1 MKYILSFLFICV
13 AVQCI
18 QADEDRLKLLK
29 KMRKTVSTVK
39 NMVEKAKEEKMRKL
53 QQSTDE
59 GGDTIPLNTIPAEI
73 PANSPVIA
81 PGKPVVPSTVEPVST
96 EDGNSTTTNGY
107 VVKKFHN
114 FESASNG
121 LRFGLFFSYFE
132 KIIRRTLNMR
142 IVVTHGAGRLRYL
155 PISSNE
161 SGESVPVTCVIKDEF
176 KNSVGNEGKGENID
190 YLCTAPTNGEASY
203 ATVDTTS
210 PMLVGTDSVPVTDV
224 SFIKDSEV
232 GDISK
237 AKKTAI
243 IINDATVTTED
254 NKIILNGY
262 ASPIEGARSK
272 LHKGD
277 KRNMAFYDTSS
288 NSMKALP
295 CTVTEVKDGVGYS
308 LPCTLEC
315 STEST
320 PIRTYFGNLTEA
332 KIDDNDLYLRVNPD
346 LTKQNANYIINPTG
360 GSDGYNRSYYRKS
373 SSGLSGGAIAG
384 IVIACVVVLAA
395 ASIAALM
402 LRKPAP
408 PMDQTTVVALRPGEK
423 I

>member
-73 PANSPVIA
+73 PSNSPVIA
-81 PGKPVVPSTVEPVST
+81 PAKPVDPSTVEPVST
-96 EDGNSTTTNGY
+96 DDGNSTTTNGY

-142 IVVTHGAGRLRYL
+142 IVVTYGAGRLRYL

-161 SGESVPVTCVIKDEF
+161 SGESVPATCVIKDEF
-176 KNSVGNEGKGENID
+176 KDSLDKEGKGENID

-295 CTVTEVKDGVGYS
+295 CTVTEVKDGVGHS

-346 LTKQNANYIINPTG
+346 LAKQNANDIIPTG
-360 GSDGYNRSYYRKS
+360 GSDGYNRSYYKRS
-373 SSGLSGGAIAG
+373 SGGLSGGAIAG

-408 PMDQTTVVALRPGEK
+408 PMDQTTVIALRPGEK

>member
-81 PGKPVVPSTVEPVST
+81 PAKQVDPSKVEPVST
-96 EDGNSTTTNGY
+96 DDGNSTTTNGY
-107 VVKKFHN
+107 AVKKFHN

-142 IVVTHGAGRLRYL
+142 IVVTYGAGRLRYL
-155 PISSNE
+155 PIGSNE
-161 SGESVPVTCVIKDEF
+161 SGQSVPATCVIKDEF
-176 KNSVGNEGKGENID
+176 KDSVGKEGKGENID

-237 AKKTAI
+237 ATKTAI
-243 IINDATVTTED
+243 IINDVTVTTED

-262 ASPIEGARSK
+262 ASPIEGARNK

-288 NSMKALP
+288 NSMKTLP
-295 CTVTEVKDGVGYS
+295 CIVADIKDMLGYR
-308 LPCTLEC
+308 LPCTLNC

-320 PIRTYFGNLTEA
+320 QIRTYFGNLTEA

-346 LTKQNANYIINPTG
+346 LAKQNANDIIPTG
-360 GSDGYNRSYYRKS
+360 GSDGYNRSYYKRS
-373 SSGLSGGAIAG
+373 SGGLSGGAIAG

>member
-81 PGKPVVPSTVEPVST
+81 PAKPVNPSTVEPVST
-96 EDGNSTTTNGY
+96 DNGNSTTTNGY
-107 VVKKFHN
+107 VVNKFHN

-155 PISSNE
+155 PIGSNE
-161 SGESVPVTCVIKDEF
+161 SGESVPATCVIKDEF
-176 KNSVGNEGKGENID
+176 KDSVGKEGKGENID

-210 PMLVGTDSVPVTDV
+210 PMLVGTDSVPITDV

-237 AKKTAI
+237 ATKTAI
-243 IINDATVTTED
+243 IINDVTVTTED

-288 NSMKALP
+288 NSMKTLP
-295 CTVTEVKDGVGYS
+295 CTVIDVKDGVGYS

-320 PIRTYFGNLTEA
+320 PIRTYIGNLTEA

-346 LTKQNANYIINPTG
+346 LEKQNANDIIPTG
-360 GSDGYNRSYYRKS
+360 GSDGYNRSYYKKS
-373 SSGLSGGAIAG
+373 SGGLSGGAIAG

-395 ASIAALM
+395 ASIAAIM

>member
-53 QQSTDE
+53 QQSTDGPE
-59 GGDTIPLNTIPAEI
+59 KTVPED
-73 PANSPVIA
+73 
-81 PGKPVVPSTVEPVST
+81 VPSNSSEADGPQSLDNVPNVPAVSPG
-96 EDGNSTTTNGY
+96 EGNSTTTSEII
-107 VVKKFHN
+107 VKKFHN

-142 IVVTHGAGRLRYL
+142 IVVTYGAGRLRYL
-155 PISSNE
+155 PIGSNE
-161 SGESVPVTCVIKDEF
+161 SGESVPATCVIKDEF
-176 KNSVGNEGKGENID
+176 KDSLDKEGKGENID

-210 PMLVGTDSVPVTDV
+210 PMLVGTDSVPVNEIYFT
-224 SFIKDSEV
+224 KESEV
-232 GDISK
+232 ENIADD
-237 AKKTAI
+237 TRVAI
-243 IINDATVTTED
+243 ILDDVTVTTDD

-262 ASPIEGARSK
+262 ATPIEDVRNK
-272 LHKGD
+272 LHKGG

-288 NSMKALP
+288 NSMKTLP
-295 CTVTEVKDGVGYS
+295 CTVTDVKDGVGYS

-320 PIRTYFGNLTEA
+320 PIRTYIGNLTEA

-346 LTKQNANYIINPTG
+346 LANQNANRIINPTG
-360 GSDGYNRSYYRKS
+360 GSDGDNRSYYRRS

-395 ASIAALM
+395 ASIAAIM

>member
-18 QADEDRLKLLK
+18 QADKDRLKLLK

-53 QQSTDE
+53 QQSTDGPE
-59 GGDTIPLNTIPAEI
+59 KTVPED
-73 PANSPVIA
+73 
-81 PGKPVVPSTVEPVST
+81 VPSNSSEADGPQSLDNVPNVPAVSPG
-96 EDGNSTTTNGY
+96 EGNSTTTSEII
-107 VVKKFHN
+107 VKKFHN
-114 FESASNG
+114 FEQQSDGIQFRVFISFLKRKITRTVTLKILATYSSG
-121 LRFGLFFSYFE
+121 KLRILPQ
-132 KIIRRTLNMR
+132 KTNAA
-142 IVVTHGAGRLRYL
+142 GALI
-155 PISSNE
+155 PAN
-161 SGESVPVTCVIKDEF
+161 CVILNQFQNLVDK
-176 KNSVGNEGKGENID
+176 EGTGQNID
-190 YLCTAPTNGEASY
+190 YDCTGKTPDDAGKINKA
-203 ATVDTTS
+203 VIDTTS
-210 PMLVGTDSVPVTDV
+210 PILVGTDSVPVNEIYFT
-224 SFIKDSEV
+224 KESEV
-232 GDISK
+232 ENIADD
-237 AKKTAI
+237 TRVAI
-243 IINDATVTTED
+243 ILDDVTVTTED

-262 ASPIEGARSK
+262 ATPIEDVRNK
-272 LHKGD
+272 LHKGG

-288 NSMKALP
+288 HSMKTLP
-295 CTVTEVKDGVGYS
+295 CTVTEVKDGVGHS

-320 PIRTYFGNLTEA
+320 PIRTYIGNLTEA

-360 GSDGYNRSYYRKS
+360 GSDGDNRSYYRRS

-402 LRKPAP
+402 LRKTDPTV
-408 PMDQTTVVALRPGEK
+408 DQTTVVKLRPYENA
-423 I
+423 

>member
-18 QADEDRLKLLK
+18 QADKDRLKLLK

-81 PGKPVVPSTVEPVST
+81 PAKPVDPSTVEPVST
-96 EDGNSTTTNGY
+96 DDGNSTTTNGY
-107 VVKKFHN
+107 AVKKFHN

-142 IVVTHGAGRLRYL
+142 IVVTYGAGRLRYL
-155 PISSNE
+155 PIGSNE
-161 SGESVPVTCVIKDEF
+161 SGQSVPATCVIKDEF
-176 KNSVGNEGKGENID
+176 KDSLDKEGKGENID

-210 PMLVGTDSVPVTDV
+210 PMLVGTDSIPVTDV

-237 AKKTAI
+237 ATKTAI
-243 IINDATVTTED
+243 IIKDATVTTED

-272 LHKGD
+272 LHKGN

-288 NSMKALP
+288 NSMKTLP
-295 CTVTEVKDGVGYS
+295 CTVTDVKDGVGHS

-315 STEST
+315 STKST
-320 PIRTYFGNLTEA
+320 PIRTYIGNLTEA

-346 LTKQNANYIINPTG
+346 LAKQNANDIIPTG
-360 GSDGYNRSYYRKS
+360 GSDGYNRSYYKRS
-373 SSGLSGGAIAG
+373 SGGLSGGAIAG

-408 PMDQTTVVALRPGEK
+408 PMDQTTVIALRPGEK

>member
-18 QADEDRLKLLK
+18 QADKDRLKLLK

-142 IVVTHGAGRLRYL
+142 IVVTYGAGRLRYL
-155 PISSNE
+155 PIGSNE
-161 SGESVPVTCVIKDEF
+161 SGQSVPATCVIKDEF
-176 KNSVGNEGKGENID
+176 KDSLDKEGKGENID

-237 AKKTAI
+237 ATKTAI
-243 IINDATVTTED
+243 IIKDATVTTED

-288 NSMKALP
+288 NSMKTLP
-295 CTVTEVKDGVGYS
+295 CTVTEVKDGVGHS

-320 PIRTYFGNLTEA
+320 PIRTYIGNLTEA

-346 LTKQNANYIINPTG
+346 LANQNANRIINPTG
-360 GSDGYNRSYYRKS
+360 GSDGDNRSYYRRS

-402 LRKPAP
+402 LRKTDPTV
-408 PMDQTTVVALRPGEK
+408 DQTTVVKLRPYENA
-423 I
+423 

>member
-59 GGDTIPLNTIPAEI
+59 GGDTIPLNTIPSEI

-81 PGKPVVPSTVEPVST
+81 PAKPVDPSTVEPVST
-96 EDGNSTTTNGY
+96 DDGNSTTTNGY
-107 VVKKFHN
+107 VVNKFHN

-142 IVVTHGAGRLRYL
+142 IVVTYGAGRLRYL
-155 PISSNE
+155 PIGSNE
-161 SGESVPVTCVIKDEF
+161 SGESVPATCVIKDEF
-176 KNSVGNEGKGENID
+176 KDSLDKEGKGENID

-210 PMLVGTDSVPVTDV
+210 PMLVGTDSIPVTDV

-237 AKKTAI
+237 ATKTAI
-243 IINDATVTTED
+243 IIKDATVTTED

-272 LHKGD
+272 LHKGN

-288 NSMKALP
+288 NSMKTLP
-295 CTVTEVKDGVGYS
+295 CTVTEVKDGVGHS

-346 LTKQNANYIINPTG
+346 LAKQNANDIIPTG
-360 GSDGYNRSYYRKS
+360 GSDGYNRSYYKRS
-373 SSGLSGGAIAG
+373 SGGLSGGAIAG

-395 ASIAALM
+395 ASIAAIM

>member
-1 MKYILSFLFICV
+1 MKYILSFIFLCV

-18 QADEDRLKLLK
+18 QADKDRLKLLK

-81 PGKPVVPSTVEPVST
+81 PAKPVNPSTVEPVST
-96 EDGNSTTTNGY
+96 DNGNSTTTNGY

-155 PISSNE
+155 PIGSNE
-161 SGESVPVTCVIKDEF
+161 SGESVPATCVIKDEF
-176 KNSVGNEGKGENID
+176 KDSVGKEGKGENID

-210 PMLVGTDSVPVTDV
+210 PMLVGTDSVPITDV

-237 AKKTAI
+237 ATKTAI
-243 IINDATVTTED
+243 IINDVTVTTED

-288 NSMKALP
+288 NSMKTLP
-295 CTVTEVKDGVGYS
+295 CTVIDVKDGVGYS

-320 PIRTYFGNLTEA
+320 PIRTYIGNLTEA

-346 LTKQNANYIINPTG
+346 LEKQNANDIIPTG
-360 GSDGYNRSYYRKS
+360 GSDGYNRSYYKKS
-373 SSGLSGGAIAG
+373 SGGLSGGAIAG

-395 ASIAALM
+395 ASIAAIM

>member
-18 QADEDRLKLLK
+18 QADKDRLKLLK

-81 PGKPVVPSTVEPVST
+81 PAKAVDPSTIEPVST
-96 EDGNSTTTNGY
+96 DDGNSTTTNGY
-107 VVKKFHN
+107 AVKKFHN

-132 KIIRRTLNMR
+132 KIIRRTVNMR

-155 PISSNE
+155 PVGSNE
-161 SGESVPVTCVIKDEF
+161 SGESVPATCVIKDEF
-176 KNSVGNEGKGENID
+176 QNSVGNEGKGENID

-210 PMLVGTDSVPVTDV
+210 PMLVGTESVPVTDV

-237 AKKTAI
+237 ATKTAI
-243 IINDATVTTED
+243 IINDVTVTTED

-262 ASPIEGARSK
+262 ASPIEGARNK

-288 NSMKALP
+288 NSMKTLP
-295 CTVTEVKDGVGYS
+295 CTVTEVKDGVGYR

-320 PIRTYFGNLTEA
+320 PIRTYIGNLTEA

-346 LTKQNANYIINPTG
+346 LAKQKANDIIPTG

-395 ASIAALM
+395 ASIAAIM

>member
-18 QADEDRLKLLK
+18 QADKDRLKLLK

-96 EDGNSTTTNGY
+96 DDGNSTTTNGY

-142 IVVTHGAGRLRYL
+142 IVVTYGAGRLRYL
-155 PISSNE
+155 PIGSNE
-161 SGESVPVTCVIKDEF
+161 SGQSVPATCVIKDEF
-176 KNSVGNEGKGENID
+176 KDSLDKEGKGENID

-210 PMLVGTDSVPVTDV
+210 PMLVGTDSIPVTDV

-237 AKKTAI
+237 ATKTAI
-243 IINDATVTTED
+243 IIKDATVTTED

-272 LHKGD
+272 LHKGE

-288 NSMKALP
+288 NSMKTLP
-295 CTVTEVKDGVGYS
+295 CTTDIKDQLGYR

-315 STEST
+315 STKST
-320 PIRTYFGNLTEA
+320 PIRTYIGNLTEA

-346 LTKQNANYIINPTG
+346 LAKQNANYIINPTG

-395 ASIAALM
+395 ASIAAIM

>member
-18 QADEDRLKLLK
+18 QADKDRLKLLK

-142 IVVTHGAGRLRYL
+142 IVVTYGAGRLRYL
-155 PISSNE
+155 PIGSNE
-161 SGESVPVTCVIKDEF
+161 SGQSVPATCVIKDEF
-176 KNSVGNEGKGENID
+176 KDSLDKEGKGENID

-210 PMLVGTDSVPVTDV
+210 PMLVGTDSVPVNEIYFT
-224 SFIKDSEV
+224 KESEV
-232 GDISK
+232 ENIADD
-237 AKKTAI
+237 TRVAI
-243 IINDATVTTED
+243 ILDDVTVTTED

-262 ASPIEGARSK
+262 ATPIEDVRNK

-288 NSMKALP
+288 NSMKTLP
-295 CTVTEVKDGVGYS
+295 CIVADIKDMLGYR
-308 LPCTLEC
+308 LPCTLNC

-320 PIRTYFGNLTEA
+320 QIRTYFGNLTEA

-346 LTKQNANYIINPTG
+346 LANQNANRIINPTG
-360 GSDGYNRSYYRKS
+360 GSDGDNRSYYRRS

-395 ASIAALM
+395 ASIAAIM

>member
-1 MKYILSFLFICV
+1 
-13 AVQCI
+13 
-18 QADEDRLKLLK
+18 
-29 KMRKTVSTVK
+29 MRKTVSTVK

-81 PGKPVVPSTVEPVST
+81 PAKPVDPSTVEPVST
-96 EDGNSTTTNGY
+96 DDGNSTTTNGY
-107 VVKKFHN
+107 AVKKFHN

-161 SGESVPVTCVIKDEF
+161 SGESVPATCVIKDEF
-176 KNSVGNEGKGENID
+176 KDSVGKEGKGENID

-237 AKKTAI
+237 ATKTAI
-243 IINDATVTTED
+243 IINNATVTTED

-272 LHKGD
+272 LHKGE

-288 NSMKALP
+288 NSMKTLP
-295 CTVTEVKDGVGYS
+295 CTTDIKDQLGYR

-346 LTKQNANYIINPTG
+346 LAKQNANDIINPTG

-402 LRKPAP
+402 LRKTDPTV
-408 PMDQTTVVALRPGEK
+408 DQTTVVKLRPYENA
-423 I
+423 

>member
-81 PGKPVVPSTVEPVST
+81 PAKAVDPSTIEPVST
-96 EDGNSTTTNGY
+96 DDGNSTTTNGY
-107 VVKKFHN
+107 AVKKFHN

-142 IVVTHGAGRLRYL
+142 IVVTYGAGRLRYL
-155 PISSNE
+155 PIGSNE
-161 SGESVPVTCVIKDEF
+161 SGQSVPATCVIKDEF
-176 KNSVGNEGKGENID
+176 KDSLDKEGKGENID

-210 PMLVGTDSVPVTDV
+210 PMLVGTDSIPVTDV

-237 AKKTAI
+237 ATKTAI
-243 IINDATVTTED
+243 IIKDATVTTED

-272 LHKGD
+272 LHKGN

-288 NSMKALP
+288 NSMKTLP
-295 CTVTEVKDGVGYS
+295 CTVTDVKDGVGHS

-315 STEST
+315 STKST
-320 PIRTYFGNLTEA
+320 PIRTYIGNLTEA

-346 LTKQNANYIINPTG
+346 LAKQNANDIIPTG

-408 PMDQTTVVALRPGEK
+408 PMDQTTVIALRPGEK